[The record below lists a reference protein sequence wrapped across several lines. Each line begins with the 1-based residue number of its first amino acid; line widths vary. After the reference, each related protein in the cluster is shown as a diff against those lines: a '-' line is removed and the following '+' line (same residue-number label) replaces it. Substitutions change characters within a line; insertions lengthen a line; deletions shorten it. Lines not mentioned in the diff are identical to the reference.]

1 MTRSI
6 FFILFSSLLLIF
18 ISLFLVYGYEN
29 ILQQFWNIPTMNP
42 FFADIRTITGVNE
55 TLSYGFDPLLLN
67 PGDPWNRAMNYP
79 RIWQY
84 IAQLLNLNQSHA
96 IYFGFINISLF
107 ILGFLLFVNKIRL
120 SVITGV
126 ALLLGFFSPAT
137 ILAMERGNI
146 DLIIFFLFSFS
157 LCYISNK
164 LIHPAIILFASIL
177 KIFPV
182 FALISLIRF
191 EKKIFLKLLLFFLA
205 AFTLYFFITF
215 NDIKL
220 IINGTPSSSILS
232 YGIKTIPNA
241 FDMDLG
247 PYFYIFIVFTSI
259 WYCFKKS
266 QFSSHIELNNEY
278 IDSFRIGSIIYL
290 MTFLVGINWDYRLI
304 FLLFTIPQLTIWIRC
319 DFFLVKSSSL
329 VSMISL
335 LLTMWFLNIKM
346 FFNKEIFGF
355 DDIWFVD
362 EISNWILFLSL
373 LFLFIVSLPNWIIK
387 SNIAISSK

>member
-1 MTRSI
+1 MPRSI
-6 FFILFSSLLLIF
+6 FFILFSSLLIIF
-18 ISLFLVYGYEN
+18 ISLFLVFGYEN
-29 ILQQFWNIPTMNP
+29 ILQKFWNIPIMKP

-55 TLSYGFDPLLLN
+55 TLSYGFDPLLFN
-67 PGDPWNRAMNYP
+67 PGDPWNRVMNYP

-84 IAQLLNLNQSHA
+84 IAQFLNLNQSHA
-96 IYFGFINISLF
+96 IYFGIINISLF

-120 SVITGV
+120 TIITAV

-137 ILAMERGNI
+137 MLGMERGNI
-146 DLIIFFLFSFS
+146 DLLIFFLFSLS
-157 LCYISNK
+157 LCFISNK
-164 LIHPAIILFASIL
+164 LINPIIILFASIL

-182 FALISLIRF
+182 FAIISLIRF
-191 EKKIFLKLLLFFLA
+191 EKRLFLKLLFFFSA
-205 AFTLYFFITF
+205 AFTLYFLITF

-241 FDMDLG
+241 FDMHLG
-247 PYFYIFIVFTSI
+247 PYFYIFIVCTSI
-259 WYCFKKS
+259 WYCVQKS
-266 QFSSHIELNNEY
+266 EFSSQLELNNEY

-304 FLLFTIPQLTIWIRC
+304 FLLFTIPQLAIWLRC
-319 DFFLVKSSSL
+319 DSFLVKSSSL
-329 VSMISL
+329 ISMISL

-346 FFNKEIFGF
+346 IFNKELFVF
-355 DDIWFVD
+355 DEIWLVD

-373 LFLFIVSLPNWIIK
+373 LFLFIASLPKWLIK
-387 SNIAISSK
+387 SNIAIPSK